1 MRISDWS
8 SDVCSSDLLGR
19 QREVADLIQEQCSA
33 IGALETAGPR
43 FVGAGIGAAPHA
55 EEFGFHQIQRDRRA
69 IDRDERAA
77 PARSLLV
84 QPSGKDL
91 LADAGFSQQEKIDR
105 TLRSFPK
112 PGKCLEK
119 RRGRANNCSGF
130 QGWRWI
136 PLLPGLTPQQK

>member
-84 QPSGKDL
+84 QPSPEERRVG
-91 LADAGFSQQEKIDR
+91 QEGVS
-105 TLRSFPK
+105 T
-112 PGKCLEK
+112 C
-119 RRGRANNCSGF
+119 RA
-130 QGWRWI
+130 RWSPYHPNKTI
-136 PLLPGLTPQQK
+136 KNINIYLM